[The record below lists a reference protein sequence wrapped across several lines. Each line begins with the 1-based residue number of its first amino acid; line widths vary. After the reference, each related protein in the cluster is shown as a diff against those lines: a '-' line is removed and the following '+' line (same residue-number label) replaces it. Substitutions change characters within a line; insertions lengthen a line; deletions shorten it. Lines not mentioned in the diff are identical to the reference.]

1 MLEYDGIDTAEGI
14 DVVIFVII
22 VILKILAFLSMNHIC
37 AMVVIV

>member
-14 DVVIFVII
+14 DAVIFVII
-22 VILKILAFLSMNHIC
+22 VILKILALSMNHIC